1 MHSDA
6 SLEAL
11 GYHFG
16 SGTEDLA
23 AHQSINSHLSRVGPL
38 RFSELSPRRG
48 RGSNLVLVAAV
59 RRVVLMARSG

>member
-16 SGTEDLA
+16 SGTEDLVA
-23 AHQSINSHLSRVGPL
+23 RQAIKVTLSCVGPL
-38 RFSELSPRRG
+38 RFSDLAHLHLALLTMA
-48 RGSNLVLVAAV
+48 LVTETA
-59 RRVVLMARSG
+59 